1 MCLTR
6 RHVVIG
12 MGAFAAPAM
21 ARAERTGPD
30 REAIDEAFR
39 MRDIAIRTG
48 DQPYGA
54 VVMLDGR
61 IVGYGPSRVI
71 LDRDENAHAER
82 VAIRD
87 AQLRLG
93 RETLDGAILVSTSR
107 PCGICQPVAHRVGIA
122 RLFFGREGRDGG
134 APSRT

>member
-12 MGAFAAPAM
+12 LGAFAAPFGAP
-21 ARAERTGPD
+21 AQEPPP
-30 REAIDEAFR
+30 REAVAEAFR
-39 MRDIAIRTG
+39 MREKAIRSG
-48 DQPYGA
+48 DQAYGA
-54 VVMLDGR
+54 VVVFEGR

-71 LDRDENAHAER
+71 LDRDEKAHAER

-93 RETLDGAILVSTSR
+93 RERLDGAILVSTSR
-107 PCGICQPVAHRVGIA
+107 PCGICQPVAYRVGIS
-122 RLFFGREGRDGG
+122 RLYFGPEARDGG
-134 APSRT
+134 APSRG